1 MQATMKPDFS
11 KFSAKDTGKMEEI
24 TSIPGQAMLVQT
36 GLLPT
41 PPKDAKVLDN
51 ACGAGVVTSLLFS
64 TIGKTNNIHV
74 VCGDLEEYMVNTTA
88 ERIKKNGW
96 NADASVADAQAL
108 PFPENHFTHNVMNFG
123 IQLIP
128 DPALAMKESF
138 RVLKSGGTVG
148 LTYWTSPGWLES
160 FKVSVKSF
168 TVPPM
173 FADGSDL
180 MKESITSLVA
190 GAGFS
195 DVDIQSI
202 KFEHTE
208 DISRYLRNMKE
219 VFKKV
224 LVGDVG
230 EKYDAYM
237 REKYGEGD
245 FTLTW
250 EAFVVTAKKP

>member
-1 MQATMKPDFS
+1 MKPDYS
-11 KFSAKDTGKMEEI
+11 KFSAQDTAKMEEI
-24 TSIPGQAMLVQT
+24 TSVPAKAMLVQS

-51 ACGAGVVTSLLFS
+51 ACGAGVVTSLLLS
-64 TIGKTNNIHV
+64 TIGKTNDIHV

-88 ERIKKNGW
+88 ERIKTNGW
-96 NADASVADAQAL
+96 NAEATLADAQAL
-108 PFPENHFTHNVMNFG
+108 PFPENHFTHNAMNFG

-160 FKVSVKSF
+160 FKVSMKSF
-168 TVPPM
+168 TVPPI
-173 FADGSDL
+173 FADGPDS
-180 MKESITSLVA
+180 MKESITRLVA
-190 GAGFS
+190 GAGFG
-195 DVDIQSI
+195 DVDIQLI
-202 KFEHTE
+202 KFEHTD
-208 DISRYLRNMKE
+208 DISRYLRYMKE
-219 VFKKV
+219 VFKTV